1 MTLAASD
8 WAAIV
13 GYLLITLIL
22 GLYFR
27 GRSGKSTE
35 DYFVSGRNVS
45 WWLAGTSM
53 VATTF
58 AADTP
63 LVVTG
68 LVYANGVAG
77 NWLWWS
83 FLPSGM
89 MTVFLFARLWRRSGL
104 ITDVQ
109 FAEMRYSGKPAAFL
123 RGFRAVYLGLLMN
136 CLILGWVT
144 KAMVNIISTSMGI
157 SDFKALLICV
167 FFLMPFTGIYV
178 SLGGLWGVL
187 WTDLFQFVLKMAI
200 VISVAWYGV
209 RAVGGMPQLLA
220 KLAERR
226 AALGS
231 GASDITALLP
241 DFSRGLT
248 GEALWTL
255 PVITFAVHL
264 AVQWWAFWY
273 PGAEP
278 GGGGYIAQR
287 IFSAKDERN
296 GLLSVLWFN
305 LAHYALRPWPW
316 ILTALVAVILYPN
329 LAQPERGFMLVAI
342 HQTPHALLGILL
354 AGFMAAFMST
364 VATQLNWG
372 SSYLIEDFYRR
383 FLKKEGSELHF
394 VNASRLAT
402 AFLVLAAAAV
412 AWQLTSVSA
421 GWKIV
426 LELGAGTGGVYL
438 LRWYWWRVNAW
449 SEISAML
456 AAMITTLM
464 LHSSALWNALIGRP
478 QPFSGSDPVIFAK
491 TTLCTTGITTL
502 VWVAVTL
509 FTAAEPNDTLVRF
522 YTKVRPQITGWQPVA
537 KLAGEVPVT
546 HDLGR
551 NLLSWIL
558 GCVLI
563 YSALFSIGKL
573 CFGFYLEGLL
583 LAVLAIASALVIS
596 RLMPKPAEWPCS
608 SRWVPRLD
616 PRRVRF
622 LHRSFSLRY
631 ACSPV
636 RRNQERNRSH
646 HNRDARHAACRGA
659 AIRPACG
666 PLRAAH
672 SADGQRNLFFHHRGF
687 VRFFSQLHGLY
698 FPARAVWNRNGR
710 RMGCW
715 RVAGDGSCAGAL
727 ARNPQW
733 NPAEWLFDRISAGG
747 DGRTVSLTR
756 VGVASPVLD
765 RRAAR
770 ATRALH
776 PDESA
781 GIRGVEAA
789 PRCEHRASF
798 AYRGGRVEALRLSR
812 CAHDLH
818 DVPISRNAGSLSG
831 LSERSAQ
838 DFQRNGS
845 QYRDDL

>member
-13 GYLLITLIL
+13 GYLLITLFL

-144 KAMVNIISTSMGI
+144 KAMVSIISTSMGI
-157 SDFKALLICV
+157 SDFKALMICV

-200 VISVAWYGV
+200 VISVAWFGV
-209 RAVGGMPQLLA
+209 RAVGGMPVLLA

-226 AALGS
+226 AAIGS

-241 DFSRGLT
+241 DFSRGFAS
-248 GEALWTL
+248 EALWTL
-255 PVITFAVHL
+255 PVITFVVHL

-383 FLKKEGSELHF
+383 FLKKEGSESHF

-456 AAMITTLM
+456 AAMVTTLA
-464 LHSSALWNALIGRP
+464 LHFDALWTALIGRP
-478 QPFSGSDPVIFAK
+478 QPFTGSEPVIFAK

-502 VWVAVTL
+502 VWITVTL
-509 FTAAEPNDTLVRF
+509 LTAAEPNETLIKF

-537 KLAGEVPVT
+537 KLAGDVPVT
-546 HDLGR
+546 NDLGR

-573 CFGFYLEGLL
+573 CFGFYTEGLL
-583 LAVLAIASALVIS
+583 LAVLAIASALAIS
-596 RLMPKPAEWPCS
+596 RLMPKPAEWQ
-608 SRWVPRLD
+608 
-616 PRRVRF
+616 
-622 LHRSFSLRY
+622 
-631 ACSPV
+631 A
-636 RRNQERNRSH
+636 N
-646 HNRDARHAACRGA
+646 
-659 AIRPACG
+659 
-666 PLRAAH
+666 
-672 SADGQRNLFFHHRGF
+672 
-687 VRFFSQLHGLY
+687 
-698 FPARAVWNRNGR
+698 
-710 RMGCW
+710 
-715 RVAGDGSCAGAL
+715 
-727 ARNPQW
+727 
-733 NPAEWLFDRISAGG
+733 
-747 DGRTVSLTR
+747 
-756 VGVASPVLD
+756 
-765 RRAAR
+765 
-770 ATRALH
+770 
-776 PDESA
+776 
-781 GIRGVEAA
+781 
-789 PRCEHRASF
+789 
-798 AYRGGRVEALRLSR
+798 
-812 CAHDLH
+812 
-818 DVPISRNAGSLSG
+818 
-831 LSERSAQ
+831 
-838 DFQRNGS
+838 
-845 QYRDDL
+845 